1 MTKGIVVKSL
11 RGKISRDPCIM
22 SYIRM
27 QGWSSPKWPCTWNL
41 VTVYIYFLTVYIF
54 FCKDCIICIVR
65 TLELVKC
72 FQKNWNFPRILAPA
86 QRAAGDCPPPKVTPG
101 RGPPLGEF
109 FFTELIKIKDFRVEI
124 IVFMYF
130 LMSFP
135 MKTFVYFFVT
145 THFYLK
151 EFPVPNGFCC
161 SEFR

>member
-1 MTKGIVVKSL
+1 MY
-11 RGKISRDPCIM
+11 C
-22 SYIRM
+22 
-27 QGWSSPKWPCTWNL
+27 
-41 VTVYIYFLTVYIF
+41 
-54 FCKDCIICIVR
+54 
-65 TLELVKC
+65 TLELVKY
-72 FQKNWNFPRILAPA
+72 FPRNWNLTRILAPA
-86 QRAAGDCPPPKVTPG
+86 QRAAGGCPPPKVTPG
-101 RGPPLGEF
+101 RGPAARRN

-135 MKTFVYFFVT
+135 MKTFVCFFVT